1 MAALTVTRLESLE
14 SQTSFL
20 EMLNE
25 NLEAI
30 ADVVNSKFS
39 LDDSD
44 YSQLEVNVDVNSK
57 RIMNLG
63 SPESSTDAARWMDV
77 YSAGILTEYA
87 VPNPAGNGGKYLST
101 DGTTLFWSSS
111 IAGLLPANNLSDLVN
126 ATTARQNLGLGT
138 SAVYDVGGTGSRV
151 PLLST
156 AAVWSA
162 AQTWNAAG
170 TFTYGGAFT
179 GSREWRVQTTGLTSL
194 SADSVGYRGAPPT
207 IKDANYTF
215 VLDDAGRSYLHS
227 SGSAHAWTIPPD
239 ADVLFP
245 DGTII
250 VVDNYGAGNVT
261 ITRGSGVNLRE
272 NGSGTSANYV
282 LPQYTVRSL
291 FKQGAN
297 FWVVL

>member
-1 MAALTVTRLESLE
+1 MAELTLLRLESLE

-20 EMLNE
+20 ETLNQ
-25 NLEAI
+25 NFDDIKA
-30 ADVVNSKFS
+30 VVNSKLS
-39 LDDSD
+39 LDDRD
-44 YSQLEVNVDVNSK
+44 YAQLEVDVDVNSK
-57 RIMNLG
+57 RLMNLG
-63 SPESSTDAARWMDV
+63 SPESSTDAARWIDV
-77 YSAGILTEYA
+77 YSAGFLTEYA
-87 VPNPAGNGGKYLST
+87 VPNPAGNADKFLQT
-101 DGTTLFWSSS
+101 DGTTLFWSDSLT
-111 IAGLLPANNLSDLVN
+111 GLQPENNLDDVDDVP
-126 ATTARQNLGLGT
+126 TARTNLGLGT
-138 SAVYDVGGTGSRV
+138 VAVYDVGGSGTRV

-156 AAVWSA
+156 AAIWSA

-170 TFTYGGAFT
+170 TFTAGGSFT
-179 GSREWRVQTTGLTSL
+179 GSNEWRVQTTGLTSL
-194 SADSVGYRGAPPT
+194 SVDSVGYRGAPPT

-227 SGSAHAWTIPPD
+227 SGTAHAWTIPPD
-239 ADVLFP
+239 SDVAFP

-250 VVDNYGAGNVT
+250 VVDNYGVGDVT

-272 NGSGTSANYV
+272 NGSGVSANYT